1 MTEADNLVVQIPAR
15 PAPFNAPGRR
25 SETLAR
31 LARERLE
38 TDPEEAA
45 NLALRSI
52 DSARTEADQLG
63 AALGMLLLSQAC
75 HAAGHDPEE
84 IFRPVRYAIDQLKLH
99 NDKRNLADA
108 RLLLATLYLDQCAY
122 EEAATEARAAV
133 QLASIAG
140 DPHLE
145 AMCELRLATVL
156 CEASLE
162 HHDQY
167 RRRFEE
173 SAKRFLEF
181 GDTKNAARALY
192 NLAVTA
198 LTNDPR
204 ESARVASRALE
215 LCADDAPSMR
225 LGLHIVRTEA
235 AVLLGWIGVAETE
248 LAAAEHLALLH
259 VQPVV
264 HQIGLGVTR
273 AHVFRA
279 TGRLD
284 DARAELNR
292 HIDRAATSDD
302 KFHLCVAN
310 EALATVC
317 EHQGDFVGA
326 LSAARAQHAAHLAMK
341 KDEATRRSKVME
353 MSDRLEAERR
363 ASDELRTS
371 QAELELIVDQAR
383 AELAQAEQM
392 LEWERSRRSLVELR
406 AGRDPGVE
414 PLTGLPNLSAIA
426 SAITKLLDDLARI
439 AVVVVTID
447 DDRLVAPMPD
457 ARQRLLQEMSAR
469 THAFLRRIPGA
480 FAGSLGS
487 EDIVAIVPL
496 PVNEAEIHATLA
508 DLHTQLCRPADL
520 VDRTISV
527 TVQLGVALAPDHG
540 VRANG
545 LLSRARLAAQAAK
558 QQRPYG
564 APVAVFE
571 ASVEHRQQ
579 MRTFVYEHLGTAIK
593 ENHIEVFYQPIVNG
607 RTGAVTGAEA
617 LVRWI
622 DPERGLITPNEFIPL
637 AEETGQIVQL
647 GGYVLQRACCE
658 AAAWPTVNGRQLCIS
673 VNVSAAQI
681 AGGTILTQ
689 VEAALLVSGL
699 DPSRLALELTESTLA
714 THGDVVSVLQA
725 IRAKGIRVEIDDFGT
740 GYSSFSYLTR
750 FPVDTVKI
758 DKSFVDRIA
767 TGVDDAAITQAIIT
781 MAHSLRLTVIAE
793 GIEYEEQAA
802 VLREQGCDEFQGWLF
817 HKAVAPDE
825 FNAWLTTQINQTQI
839 NQTQANRV
847 EQLA

>member
-1 MTEADNLVVQIPAR
+1 MTEAENLVVQPAAW
-15 PAPFNAPGRR
+15 PTPFTAPGRR

-38 TDPEEAA
+38 SDPEEAA

-52 DSARTEADQLG
+52 DSARTEADPLG

-75 HAAGHDPEE
+75 HAAGHAPEE

-108 RLLLATLYLDQCAY
+108 RLLLATLYFDQCAY
-122 EEAATEARAAV
+122 EEAAFEARKAV
-133 QLASIAG
+133 QLAILAN
-140 DPHLE
+140 DTHLE
-145 AMCELRLATVL
+145 ALCELRLATVL
-156 CEASLE
+156 CESSVDNRDE
-162 HHDQY
+162 Y
-167 RRRFEE
+167 RRRFED
-173 SAKRFLEF
+173 SAKRFLAF
-181 GDTKNAARALY
+181 GDTGNAARALY
-192 NLAVTA
+192 NLSITA
-198 LTNDPR
+198 LSSDAR
-204 ESARVASRALE
+204 EAARVASRAME
-215 LCADDAPSMR
+215 LCGDDAPSMR
-225 LGLHIVRTEA
+225 LSLHVVRAEA
-235 AVLLGWIGVAETE
+235 AVLLGWSGVAETE

-259 VQPVV
+259 VQPAV
-264 HQIGLGVTR
+264 HQIGLGLTR
-273 AHVFRA
+273 AHVLRS

-284 DARAELNR
+284 EARTELTR
-292 HIDRAATSDD
+292 DVERAIAADD
-302 KFHLCVAN
+302 KFHVCAAN
-310 EALATVC
+310 EELATVC
-317 EHQGDFVGA
+317 ELQGDFVGA
-326 LSAARAQHAAHLAMK
+326 LSAARAHHAAHVAMK
-341 KDEATRRSKVME
+341 KEEVARRAKVME

-363 ASDELRTS
+363 ETDELRTS
-371 QAELELIVDQAR
+371 QAELELVVEQAR

-392 LEWERSRRSLVELR
+392 LDWERSRRSLVELR

-426 SAITKLLDDLARI
+426 SSIGKLLDGLARI

-487 EDIVAIVPL
+487 EDLVAIVPL
-496 PVNEAEIHATLA
+496 PDNEAEIQTTLA
-508 DLHTQLCRPADL
+508 NLHAQLSRPVELAD
-520 VDRTISV
+520 RAISV

-545 LLSRARLAAQAAK
+545 LLSRARLAAQAAR
-558 QQRPYG
+558 QQRPYST
-564 APVAVFE
+564 PVAVFE
-571 ASVEHRQQ
+571 QSVEQRQQ
-579 MRTFVYEHLGTAIK
+579 MRTFVYEHLGRAIK
-593 ENHIEVFYQPIVNG
+593 ESHIEVFYQPIVNG
-607 RTGAVTGAEA
+607 QSGAVTGAEA

-622 DPERGLITPNEFIPL
+622 DPERGLITPNQFIPL

-647 GGYVLQRACCE
+647 GGHVLQRACCE
-658 AAAWPTVNGRQLCIS
+658 AAEWPTINGLELSVS

-681 AGGTILTQ
+681 VGGTILTQ
-689 VEAALLVSGL
+689 VEAALLMSGL

-714 THGDVVSVLQA
+714 THGDVVAVLQA

-767 TGVDDAAITQAIIT
+767 SGADDAAITQAIIT

-793 GIEYEEQAA
+793 GIEHEDQAA
-802 VLREQGCDEFQGWLF
+802 VLRSQGCDEFQGWLF
-817 HKAVAPDE
+817 HKAVAPAE
-825 FNAWLTTQINQTQI
+825 FIAWLATQIT
-839 NQTQANRV
+839 RV
-847 EQLA
+847 DQPV